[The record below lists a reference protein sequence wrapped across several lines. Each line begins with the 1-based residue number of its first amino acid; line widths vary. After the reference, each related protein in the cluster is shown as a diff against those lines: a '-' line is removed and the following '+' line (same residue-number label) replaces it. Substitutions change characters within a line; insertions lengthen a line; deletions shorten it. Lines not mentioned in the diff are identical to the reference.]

1 MIRRIAG
8 SGFLLLV
15 LALVAAGIPASAETL
30 AGRVVGV
37 ADGDTLTVL
46 VSGNRQV
53 KIRLAGIDAPKFD
66 EITVLLAMIER
77 CKTKK

>member
-1 MIRRIAG
+1 MVGRIAG
-8 SGFLLLV
+8 SVLLL
-15 LALVAAGIPASAETL
+15 LALAVAGMPASAETL

-53 KIRLAGIDAPKFD
+53 KIRLAGIDAP
-66 EITVLLAMIER
+66 ER
-77 CKTKK
+77 GQPHG